1 MANSQIRNSTP
12 RIMVVDD
19 EDDIILELR
28 VVLEGNGFKVDSFN
42 DALLALENFKA
53 DLYDLL
59 ILDIKMPKMNGFELY
74 KQIKKVDN
82 KVKTMFLT
90 ALTELQEYE
99 EFRKEVSPKLG
110 ERYFVPKPIENED
123 LIKRVNKI
131 LSQIEHAKEKELKK

>member
-131 LSQIEHAKEKELKK
+131 LSQIENN

>member
-19 EDDIILELR
+19 ENDIILELR

-131 LSQIEHAKEKELKK
+131 LSQIENN